1 MDFFAQQDRARK
13 NTSLMVVLFL
23 ASVVCIVLSINIVGG
38 IIYLQVA
45 EVPLFPVGRA
55 LASVPH
61 SAYWITTAIVLGIIA
76 YGTISRLI
84 SLSGGGAAVAEL
96 VGARRVDRNSSDAA
110 ERRLLNIVEEMA
122 IAAGI
127 TVPLVYV
134 MDDQPDL
141 NAFAAGY
148 SPNEAAITVTRGIL
162 DTLNRDELQ
171 GVIAHEFSH
180 ILNGDMRLNVRI
192 MGVIAGIVMIGAL
205 GRFVMR
211 MGSGSDSGSSS
222 SSSSSDRNRGD
233 SRIFLAGLVIWL
245 IGSIGVLFGSLI
257 KAAISRQREYLA
269 DASAVQFTRNPDG
282 IGSALYQIQQ
292 HGSQVHQRHA
302 DELSHMYFSAA
313 VSDLF
318 ATHPPLE
325 QRIERVMGPGATH
338 LLRARN
344 KRVQAADG
352 AASPATDTGAVTSE
366 FNSLLPA
373 TATPESAMA
382 TMADSATP
390 LSQPTSASLMASV
403 GTLSMA
409 QVEHAR
415 RFIDELPPE
424 ARKAVAVES
433 GAKASLFALL
443 LGEGDVLEK
452 QLALIT
458 AEAGA
463 PMASDSAAL
472 ARALQPLGVRA
483 RLPIFELA
491 VPTLRFLQQPE
502 RDALLGL
509 ITALINAD
517 GKVTLAE
524 FVLLTLCRRHFEKPA
539 KGVPPVK
546 HQTMQSAAPEAIIIL
561 TVLAKSGVVSAAS
574 LGRVLDSLGLTANA
588 TPQPDALTLKSV
600 EAALYELKLLAPL
613 KKPAF
618 IKACLE
624 IVMADGKITPTEGE
638 LMRAICAALD
648 TPLPPII
655 ETST

>member
-1 MDFFAQQDRARK
+1 MDFFAQQDRARR
-13 NTSLMVVLFL
+13 NTNLMVVLFIL
-23 ASVVCIVLSINIVGG
+23 SVACIVLSINLVGG
-38 IIYLQVA
+38 FIYLQVA
-45 EVPLFPVGRA
+45 EVPVFPVGRA

-96 VGARRVDRNSSDAA
+96 VGARRVDRGSSDAA

-122 IAAGI
+122 IAAGV

-148 SPNEAAITVTRGIL
+148 SPNEAAVTVTRGIL
-162 DTLNRDELQ
+162 ETLNRDELQ

-192 MGVIAGIVMIGAL
+192 MGVIAGIVIIGAL

-211 MGSGSDSGSSS
+211 MGSGSNDDSSS
-222 SSSSSDRNRGD
+222 SSRSSNRSRGD
-233 SRIFLAGLVIWL
+233 SRLFLAGLAIWL

-269 DASAVQFTRNPDG
+269 DASAVQFTRNPEG

-292 HGSQVHQRHA
+292 HGSQVNQRHA
-302 DELSHMYFSAA
+302 EELSHMYFSAA
-313 VSDLF
+313 VDNLF
-318 ATHPPLE
+318 TTHPPIE
-325 QRIERVMGPGATH
+325 QRIERVMGPGAAV
-338 LLRARN
+338 LLRVRA
-344 KRVQAADG
+344 KRVPSTE
-352 AASPATDTGAVTSE
+352 ASPANQDSSPVVSE
-366 FNSLLPA
+366 FNSPLLAAAAPV
-373 TATPESAMA
+373 SAMA
-382 TMADSATP
+382 GGAAP
-390 LSQPTSASLMASV
+390 RAQPTPASLMASV

-415 RFIDELPPE
+415 RFIDNLPPQ

-443 LGEGDVLEK
+443 LGEGEVLEK

-472 ARALQPLGVRA
+472 ALALRPLGVRA

-491 VPTLRFLQQPE
+491 VPTLRFLAQPE

-539 KGVPPVK
+539 KGMPPVK
-546 HQTMQSAAPEAIIIL
+546 HPTLQSAAREAIIIL
-561 TVLAKSGVVSAAS
+561 TLLAKSGEVDAAM
-574 LGRVLDSLGLTANA
+574 LGRVLISLGLAATAA
-588 TPQPDALTLKSV
+588 PASAALTLKSV

-613 KKPAF
+613 KKPAL

-648 TPLPPII
+648 TPLPPIM
-655 ETST
+655 ETSS